1 MRKKKEKGD
10 ILLETQ
16 ESFVSFQR
24 GNLFFCFS
32 IYRSGLYSGFLFLC
46 VYILRSEMPKS
57 FVSIIVKIIV
67 LSPDFLKNLVGG
79 KECNYVN
86 FASDNDLGLS
96 YAGKQR

>member
-1 MRKKKEKGD
+1 
-10 ILLETQ
+10 
-16 ESFVSFQR
+16 
-24 GNLFFCFS
+24 
-32 IYRSGLYSGFLFLC
+32 
-46 VYILRSEMPKS
+46 MPKS